1 MLPRKTTLVHPVY
14 PCYPSHPSTA
24 PRSSLCVLGMTE
36 NIGVSAVVS
45 LFNTGIQVRIRTPSE
60 TVQSRVMAIYK

>member
-14 PCYPSHPSTA
+14 PCYPS
-24 PRSSLCVLGMTE
+24 LCVLGMTE
-36 NIGVSAVVS
+36 DIGVSTVVS

-60 TVQSRVMAIYK
+60 TVQNHV